1 MWKRTTVKFDAC
13 KQLIGDRPKDT
24 HQSSRSTF
32 MPRIWLRL
40 ELFELGLLPLPSK
53 YAATLTLA
61 NVKKSLDALH
71 VRFEAAKDAA
81 NGSEDTDMVDVNMS
95 PSTVTEAASSFI
107 ESDNLNS
114 VSFPFWRDA
123 VSSVFQWRDQDYK
136 AFWLL
141 LVQFHRKIPVKP
153 SYAASPT
160 AVFDEEQ
167 CLLREEVPVFKVA
180 IYLFIQTVKPHSWR
194 SKYSLESF
202 NAVWYRE
209 HAAALDAAAAVGGAS
224 SSITASSSSIG
235 NRSPQL
241 KGSASPT
248 LQASPHTM
256 GLQDRSTSDA
266 YYLEFAREKLDD
278 LFTLLYPSI
287 EMKESSNTIVSADQ
301 IDLLGFL
308 LCVGTSDMVDT
319 SEKLSSVYP
328 SWLSES
334 EGEAAENDT
343 FLSGGRRADN
353 GAKVC
358 AFLKEHLSLNERLY
372 PSLGFSLNSVANF
385 LLSNDTSSSNSSPL
399 QTPTVLSN
407 YAKTTIV
414 KHPEEFADSRGNSDL
429 IIFSCHDATNVMITA
444 CNNCRIIT
452 APNTGILSMDRCEN
466 VHVTAISGLIRVSN
480 CLDSMINAYTLVPMI
495 MSGENVGV
503 ELGPFNTKY
512 SGLGQQLADAQFRF
526 HPESLGAWNVFLNLD
541 SEKDPGVVSDE
552 KAPIVLQPPA
562 SFREICVPVKISG
575 AGTAE
580 RVFPLPSE
588 YTASLKI
595 QQETVDSLRHLVSN
609 DDFDLTTKR
618 TMEMVIQLRFKEW
631 LSATG
636 NARQILDLVHIEK
649 NRSAQQQQQQASP
662 MKELAS

>member
-1 MWKRTTVKFDAC
+1 
-13 KQLIGDRPKDT
+13 
-24 HQSSRSTF
+24 

-71 VRFEAAKDAA
+71 ARFEAAKDAA
-81 NGSEDTDMVDVNMS
+81 NGSEDTEMVDVNMS
-95 PSTVTEAASSFI
+95 PSTATEAASSFI

-224 SSITASSSSIG
+224 SSVATPPSSIG

-319 SEKLSSVYP
+319 SEKLSSAYP
-328 SWLSES
+328 SWPSES
-334 EGEAAENDT
+334 EGDGAADDT

-385 LLSNDTSSSNSSPL
+385 LLSNDTSSSDSSPL
-399 QTPTVLSN
+399 QAPTVLSN

-429 IIFSCHDATNVMITA
+429 IIFS
-444 CNNCRIIT
+444 IIT
-452 APNTGILSMDRCEN
+452 APNMGILSMDRCEN

-480 CLDSMINAYTLVPMI
+480 CLDSTINAYTLVPMI

-541 SEKDPGVVSDE
+541 SEKDPSVANDE

-575 AGTAE
+575 AGAAE

-588 YTASLKI
+588 YTASLKN

-636 NARQILDLVHIEK
+636 NARQVLDLVHIEK
-649 NRSAQQQQQQASP
+649 NRSAQQQQASP
-662 MKELAS
+662 VKELAS